1 MRNVLNIEARKIVI
15 PEGRMRPVNAAWVEK
30 LRDSIEKGQLL
41 LPLVVGV
48 PNDDKLWP
56 LVDGA
61 HRPAALKKLKY
72 RLVPCFSMR
81 GDKDMHRL
89 AEIEANLLNS
99 PLARLERLEHQVER
113 KRLCDEIY
121 GTTKRGGDRRSE
133 RFQSDNV
140 VTLKSPLL
148 SDAHAESIGMGKRS
162 MYRAIRF
169 CKRLSAE
176 ERNRLKGTS
185 VENCDKDLFAIAD
198 IGDIQKR
205 TAARSRTPKDPRPPC
220 MKRSV
225 AQDLPRS
232 RNEEGNRAR
241 VFFQKIACRTCYARV
256 AIKSWEEL

>member
-1 MRNVLNIEARKIVI
+1 MR
-15 PEGRMRPVNAAWVEK
+15 
-30 LRDSIEKGQLL
+30 
-41 LPLVVGV
+41 
-48 PNDDKLWP
+48 
-56 LVDGA
+56 
-61 HRPAALKKLKY
+61 
-72 RLVPCFSMR
+72 
-81 GDKDMHRL
+81 RL

-99 PLARLERLEHQVER
+99 PLNRLERLEHQVER

-198 IGDIQKR
+198 IGDIQQR
-205 TAARSRTPKDPRPPC
+205 TAARSRTPKSPRPPC
-220 MKRSV
+220 TRRSI
-225 AQDLPRS
+225 AQDLPRIWNPIS
-232 RNEEGNRAR
+232 RGSSSGA
-241 VFFQKIACRTCYARV
+241 QIACSIPSFTEGRALGSGFYV
-256 AIKSWEEL
+256 KSQPMSPTSWIP